1 MKLVPSAAALAVKD
15 NQVLLVREEEA
26 SGHITGKYGL
36 PGGHVDEGESEIVTA
51 TREFCEETG
60 LTATEKDFEAFPG
73 NYFEADIP
81 RKDGSIVHFG
91 WRVFHCKNFSGELRS
106 SKQTTPQWIDFDEAR
121 KMQKEGKL
129 HANTLEVLENY
140 LKFISN

>member
-15 NQVLLVREEEA
+15 NKILLVREEEA

-36 PGGHVDEGESEIVTA
+36 PGGHVDEGESEIATA

-60 LTATEKDFEAFPG
+60 LSAGEEDFEAFPG

-81 RKDGSIVHFG
+81 RKDGSMVHFG
-91 WRVFHCKNFSGELRS
+91 WRVFHCKNFSGELKPS
-106 SKQTTPQWIDFDEAR
+106 EQTTPEWFTFDEAR
-121 KMQKEGKL
+121 KMQKKGKL
-129 HANTLEVLENY
+129 HANTLGVLENY
-140 LKFISN
+140 LKFISR